1 MFGLRAIVNRCGV
14 VSGPWQMGH
23 AEQGVF
29 AHWMMAHAFARP
41 LAYIGFGGQ
50 GHQVR
55 DVLHVE
61 DLGDLIDL
69 QLAQRASLD
78 GDVVNAGGGLA
89 NSVSLREF
97 TRHCEALTGT
107 ALEIACRPETRPG
120 DVPVYITD
128 NAKVRARFGWEPRRS
143 VDDLARD
150 LHRWIREQE
159 PALREALG
167 LS

>member
-61 DLGDLIDL
+61 DLGDLIDI
-69 QLAQRASLD
+69 QLAQRTSLN

-89 NSVSLREF
+89 NSVSLLQSRA
-97 TRHCEALTGT
+97 TAKRSPGALD
-107 ALEIACRPETRPG
+107 RVPPETRPG
-120 DVPVYITD
+120 DGPVYIT
-128 NAKVRARFGWEPRRS
+128 ATRKCRAVRREPRRS
-143 VDDLARD
+143 WTTSRGS
-150 LHRWIREQE
+150 HRWIREQE
-159 PALREALG
+159 PALRAALG